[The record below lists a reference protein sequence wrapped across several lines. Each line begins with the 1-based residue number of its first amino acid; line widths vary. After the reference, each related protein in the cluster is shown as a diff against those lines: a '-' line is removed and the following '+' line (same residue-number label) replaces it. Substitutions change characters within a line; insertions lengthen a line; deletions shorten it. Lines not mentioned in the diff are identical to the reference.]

1 MQAEQV
7 EIAQFLAQHP
17 PFDDLPTKALN
28 ELAQQVEVAYY
39 RSQTDIL
46 TLGQDIAD
54 LFVIRSGSVE
64 IYRRN
69 NELYNRLEV
78 GGIFGQMGLLMNRK
92 VRFPAKALEDTLVY
106 CINVDIFNR
115 YCDEFD
121 SFADYFEEDG
131 NVRLRQAIVEQADGN
146 DLTTAKVKSLIHR
159 DVVTVDTQTTVQ
171 DVAKIMTEEAVSS
184 VLVTDANKP
193 ISDDPEEDDGQ
204 IAGIITDR
212 DLRTKVVA
220 QGLALNVKAEQIM
233 STNLV
238 LLDANAYVFEAV
250 LAMLRDNLH
259 HLPVVQKRR
268 PIGVISLSDI
278 LRYES
283 QSSLLLVR
291 GILAQQTIE
300 DLAHYARQLP
310 NVFVRMVNED
320 ANSHMV
326 GTAMAVIGRTFKQ
339 RLLVLAEEKFGP
351 PPVPYCFIAL
361 GSMARDEQLIV
372 TDQDNALILDDS
384 YDDDKHNDYFQNI
397 SDFVCDGLAQCGY
410 TYCDGEIMASFKKW
424 RKTRSQWFDQ
434 FAQWIEQPKP
444 QALLNSSIFF
454 DLDGVWGK
462 TKWAEELK
470 KFIAKQ
476 SKTNRVFLAN
486 MAANARNRTPPLGFF
501 KGFVL
506 EHNGQHKR
514 SMNLK
519 RRGTAPLSDVIRV
532 HALAIGSRKQNSFER
547 LEDIIEAKLLP
558 EGKAQ
563 DLRDSLEYIAMMRI
577 RHQAWQIEQGEEP
590 DNDLDPHLLSPFEQ
604 RNLKEAFAILEK
616 AQSYLKFSYSANV
629 GVKH

>member
-1 MQAEQV
+1 M
-7 EIAQFLAQHP
+7 
-17 PFDDLPTKALN
+17 
-28 ELAQQVEVAYY
+28 
-39 RSQTDIL
+39 
-46 TLGQDIAD
+46 
-54 LFVIRSGSVE
+54 
-64 IYRRN
+64 YRRN
-69 NELYNRLEV
+69 GELYNRLAV

-92 VRFPAKALEDTLVY
+92 VRFPATALEDTLVY
-106 CINVDIFNR
+106 CINVELFNR

-121 SFADYFEEDG
+121 AFADYFETDG
-131 NVRLRQAIVEQADGN
+131 NVRLHQAIVEQADSN

-159 DVVTVDTQTTVQ
+159 DVVTVLTTSTVQ
-171 DVAKIMTEEAVSS
+171 DVAKLMSEEAVSS
-184 VLVTDANKP
+184 VLVTDINKP
-193 ISDDPEEDDGQ
+193 VNDDPEEDDGQ
-204 IAGIITDR
+204 VVGIITDR
-212 DLRTKVVA
+212 DLRNKVVA
-220 QGLALNVKAEQIM
+220 PGLSFDTQAQHIM

-238 LLDANAYVFEAV
+238 ILDANAYVFEAV
-250 LAMLRDNLH
+250 LAMLRDSLH

-291 GILAQQTIE
+291 GILAQQSVE
-300 DLAHYARQLP
+300 DLTHYARQLP

-339 RLLVLAEEKFGP
+339 RLLILAEEKYGP
-351 PPVPYCFIAL
+351 APVPYCFIAL

-384 YDDDKHNDYFQNI
+384 YNDELHNEYFQNI
-397 SDFVCDGLAQCGY
+397 ADFVCDGLAQCGY

-424 RKTRSQWFDQ
+424 RKTRSQWFEQ
-434 FAQWIEQPKP
+434 FADWIAKPKP
-444 QALLNSSIFF
+444 QTLLHSSIFF

-462 TKWAEELK
+462 TKWADELK
-470 KFIAKQ
+470 VFVAKQ
-476 SKTNRVFLAN
+476 SKSNRVFLAN

-506 EHNGQHKR
+506 EHNGQHKH

-532 HALAIGSRKQNSFER
+532 HALAIGSRKQNSFDR
-547 LEDIIEAKLLP
+547 LEDIIAAKSLP

-563 DLRDSLEYIAMMRI
+563 DLRDALEYIAMMRI
-577 RHQAWQIEQGEEP
+577 RHQALQIEQGEEP
-590 DNDLDPHLLSPFEQ
+590 DNNLDPHQLSPFEQ

-616 AQSYLKFSYSANV
+616 AQNYLKFSFISNTNV
-629 GVKH
+629 K

>member
-17 PFDDLPTKALN
+17 PFDDLPTNALN

-54 LFVIRSGSVE
+54 LFIIRSGSVE

-69 NELYNRLEV
+69 NELYNRLDV

-106 CINVDIFNR
+106 CINFTLFNR
-115 YCDEFD
+115 FCDEFD
-121 SFADYFEEDG
+121 GFADYFEADG
-131 NVRLRQAIVEQADGN
+131 NVRLRQALVEQADSN

-159 DVVTVDTQTTVQ
+159 DVVTLSTQTTIQ
-171 DVAKIMTEEAVSS
+171 NVAKVMTEEAVSS
-184 VLVTDANKP
+184 VLVTDLDKP

-204 IAGIITDR
+204 IVGIITDR
-212 DLRTKVVA
+212 DIRTKVVA
-220 QGLALNVKAEQIM
+220 EGLGLDVTADKIM

-238 LLDANAYVFEAV
+238 LLDSNAYVFEAV

-320 ANSHMV
+320 ANSHMI

-339 RLLVLAEEKFGP
+339 RLLVLAEEKYGP

-372 TDQDNALILDDS
+372 TDQDNALILDDN
-384 YDDDKHNDYFQNI
+384 YDDEKHNEYFQNI

-410 TYCDGEIMASFKKW
+410 TYCSGEIMASFKKW

-434 FAQWIEQPKP
+434 FSQWIALPKP

-462 TKWAEELK
+462 TKWADELK
-470 KFIAKQ
+470 IFIAKQ
-476 SKTNRVFLAN
+476 SKQNRVFLAN

-547 LEDIIEAKLLP
+547 LEDIIESRLLP

-563 DLRDSLEYIAMMRI
+563 DLRDALEYIAMMRI
-577 RHQAWQIEQGEEP
+577 RHQAWQIEQEEEP
-590 DNDLDPHLLSPFEQ
+590 DNDIDPHLLSPFEQ

-616 AQSYLKFSYSANV
+616 AQSYLKFSYSANA
-629 GVKH
+629 GVK

>member
-1 MQAEQV
+1 DV
-7 EIAQFLAQHP
+7 IIVN
-17 PFDDLPTKALN
+17 TT
-28 ELAQQVEVAYY
+28 
-39 RSQTDIL
+39 STI
-46 TLGQDIAD
+46 QDIAK
-54 LFVIRSGSVE
+54 L
-64 IYRRN
+64 
-69 NELYNRLEV
+69 
-78 GGIFGQMGLLMNRK
+78 
-92 VRFPAKALEDTLVY
+92 
-106 CINVDIFNR
+106 
-115 YCDEFD
+115 
-121 SFADYFEEDG
+121 
-131 NVRLRQAIVEQADGN
+131 
-146 DLTTAKVKSLIHR
+146 
-159 DVVTVDTQTTVQ
+159 
-171 DVAKIMTEEAVSS
+171 MTEEAVSS
-184 VLVTDANKP
+184 VLVTDVNKP
-193 ISDDPEEDDGQ
+193 INDDPEEDDGQ
-204 IAGIITDR
+204 VVGIITDR
-212 DLRTKVVA
+212 DIRSKVVA
-220 QGLALNVKAEQIM
+220 QGLAFDAQAQDIM

-291 GILAQQTIE
+291 GILAQQSIE

-320 ANSHMV
+320 ANSNMI

-339 RLLVLAEEKFGP
+339 RLLGLAEDKLGP

-384 YDDDKHNDYFQNI
+384 YDDEKHNTYFQNLA
-397 SDFVCDGLAQCGY
+397 DFVCDGLAQCGY

-434 FAQWIEQPKP
+434 FAGWMAQPKP

-462 TKWAEELK
+462 TKWADELK
-470 KFIAKQ
+470 VFIAKH
-476 SKTNRVFLAN
+476 SKINRLFLAN
-486 MAANARNRTPPLGFF
+486 MASNARNRTPPLGFF
-501 KGFVL
+501 KGFVM
-506 EHNGQHKR
+506 EHNGQHKH

-532 HALAIGSRKQNSFER
+532 HALAVGSRKQNSFER
-547 LEDIIEAKLLP
+547 LEDIIEANLLP

-563 DLRDSLEYIAMMRI
+563 DLRDALEYIAMMRI
-577 RHQAWQIEQGEEP
+577 RHQAWQIEKGEEP
-590 DNDLDPHLLSPFEQ
+590 DNNLDPRQLSPFEQ

-616 AQSYLKFSYSANV
+616 AQSYLKFSYSVNS
-629 GVKH
+629 GVQ

>member
-17 PFDDLPTKALN
+17 PFDDLPTNALN

-54 LFVIRSGSVE
+54 LFIVRSGSVE

-69 NELYNRLEV
+69 NELYNRLDV

-106 CINVDIFNR
+106 CINFELFNR

-121 SFADYFEEDG
+121 SFADYFEADG
-131 NVRLRQAIVEQADGN
+131 NVRLRQALVEQADSN

-159 DVVTVDTQTTVQ
+159 DVVTLSTQTTIQ
-171 DVAKIMTEEAVSS
+171 DVAKVMTEEAVSS
-184 VLVTDANKP
+184 VLVTDLDKP

-204 IAGIITDR
+204 IVGIITDR
-212 DLRTKVVA
+212 DIRTKVVA
-220 QGLALNVKAEQIM
+220 QGLGLDVTADKIM

-238 LLDANAYVFEAV
+238 LLDSNAYVFEAV

-310 NVFVRMVNED
+310 SVFVRMVNED
-320 ANSHMV
+320 ANSHMI

-339 RLLVLAEEKFGP
+339 RLLVLAEEKYGP

-372 TDQDNALILDDS
+372 TDQDNALILDDN
-384 YDDDKHNDYFQNI
+384 YDDAKHNEYFQNI

-410 TYCDGEIMASFKKW
+410 TYCSGEIMASFKKW

-434 FAQWIEQPKP
+434 FSQWIALPKP

-462 TKWAEELK
+462 TKWADELK
-470 KFIAKQ
+470 IFIAKQ
-476 SKTNRVFLAN
+476 SKQNRVFIAN

-547 LEDIIEAKLLP
+547 LEDIIESRLLP

-563 DLRDSLEYIAMMRI
+563 DLRDALEYIAMMRI
-577 RHQAWQIEQGEEP
+577 RHQAWQIEQEEEP
-590 DNDLDPHLLSPFEQ
+590 DNDIDPHLLSPFEQ

-616 AQSYLKFSYSANV
+616 AQSYLKFSYSANA
-629 GVKH
+629 GVK